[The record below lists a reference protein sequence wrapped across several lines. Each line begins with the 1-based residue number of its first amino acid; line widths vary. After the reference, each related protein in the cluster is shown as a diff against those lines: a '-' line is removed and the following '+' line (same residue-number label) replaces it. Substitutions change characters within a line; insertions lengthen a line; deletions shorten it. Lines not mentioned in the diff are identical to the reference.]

1 MMDENTY
8 KLPVGLCK
16 QALLKF
22 DSALNDLHEIAE
34 DSDIDQEDRALVNT
48 LAEVTGNIMASI
60 TNMVMKEI
68 SEEDFIAENIDM
80 DALDPYPDNDV
91 DIYNVPETE

>member
-1 MMDENTY
+1 MDENTY

-34 DSDIDQEDRALVNT
+34 DSDIDEEDRALVNT

-91 DIYNVPETE
+91 DILDQNI

>member
-34 DSDIDQEDRALVNT
+34 DSDIDEEDRALVNT

-91 DIYNVPETE
+91 DILDQNI

>member
-1 MMDENTY
+1 MDENNY

-34 DSDIDQEDRALVNT
+34 DSDIDEEDRALVNT

-91 DIYNVPETE
+91 DILDQDI

>member
-1 MMDENTY
+1 MDENTY

-34 DSDIDQEDRALVNT
+34 DSDIDEEDRVLVNT

-91 DIYNVPETE
+91 DILDQDI

>member
-1 MMDENTY
+1 MDENTY

-34 DSDIDQEDRALVNT
+34 DSDIDEEDRALVNT

-68 SEEDFIAENIDM
+68 SEEDFIAENINM

-91 DIYNVPETE
+91 DILDQDI

>member
-1 MMDENTY
+1 MDENTY

-34 DSDIDQEDRALVNT
+34 DSDIDEEDRALVNT

-91 DIYNVPETE
+91 DILDQDI